1 MPTELLIY
9 LFRIYLVIIFFCL
22 GASFYNKVSR
32 QNFLWVY
39 FLLVVVYELGLFKK
53 IIPPEMYNSSPPV
66 YIAFFTFYF
75 GFQKN
80 SFRKT
85 VYALGSVAIG
95 YCLYVF
101 YSNGIKNYSIG
112 AGVTASIA
120 YVLFAL
126 LWFISQLTNVDEISL
141 LKKQAFWISASLLI
155 WSVFFLFRLIPMYWL
170 NINDIQFL
178 TQINVAYQMFTI
190 ICYCIF
196 LRALLCKY

>member
-1 MPTELLIY
+1 MIQIY
-9 LFRIYLVIIFFCL
+9 FTIILFCL
-22 GASFYNKVSR
+22 GASFFNKVSR

-39 FLLVVVYELGLFKK
+39 FLLVVVFELGLFKK
-53 IIPPEMYNSSPPV
+53 IIPQEVYNSSPPV

-75 GFQKN
+75 GFQRN
-80 SFRKT
+80 SFRRA

-101 YSNGIKNYSIG
+101 YSNGIKNYSIE

-120 YVLFAL
+120 YVLFTL
-126 LWFISQLTNVDEISL
+126 LWFIRQLTNVDEISL

-155 WSVFFLFRLIPMYWL
+155 WSVFFLFRLVPMYWL

-178 TQINVAYQMFTI
+178 TQINIAYQVLTI
-190 ICYCIF
+190 VSYGIF
-196 LRALLCKY
+196 FRALFCKY